1 MLDVSAFSGFLRRH
15 HSRPRSPV
23 AALSWFGRRSMKP
36 GVQQS
41 LRDHAFPLECIRFVP
56 LASAHT
62 SGQHRRCVR
71 FDELTKYVAAV
82 PVKVGGSKDE
92 VICLDLLCVAFPS
105 LKAAAK
111 AIARRAAQ
119 CQVSATAVLRVVQ
132 PDRPP
137 PVADSAGR
145 CNTLAAP
152 AAGGVLLM
160 TRRSRIYYS
169 DSQKALMWE
178 RWKAGETLH
187 RIAHLFD
194 RSHSSVH
201 RILAETGGIRPPE
214 RRRSRLALSLAE
226 REEISRYL
234 VEGLSIRSIADR
246 LGRAPSTIS
255 REITRNGGQVVYR
268 ATQADQEAWRR
279 AHRPK
284 PCKLIEHPGLARIV
298 TAKLQSQWSPEQ
310 IAGWLK
316 HTYPGDQPLRVTRD
330 DLPQPVHPSARRSEA
345 RAAAA
350 LATDPRHAAF

>member
-1 MLDVSAFSGFLRRH
+1 
-15 HSRPRSPV
+15 
-23 AALSWFGRRSMKP
+23 
-36 GVQQS
+36 
-41 LRDHAFPLECIRFVP
+41 
-56 LASAHT
+56 
-62 SGQHRRCVR
+62 
-71 FDELTKYVAAV
+71 
-82 PVKVGGSKDE
+82 
-92 VICLDLLCVAFPS
+92 
-105 LKAAAK
+105 
-111 AIARRAAQ
+111 
-119 CQVSATAVLRVVQ
+119 
-132 PDRPP
+132 
-137 PVADSAGR
+137 
-145 CNTLAAP
+145 
-152 AAGGVLLM
+152 M

-201 RILAETGGIRPPE
+201 GILAETGGIRPPA

-255 REITRNGGQVVYR
+255 REITRNGGRVAYR

-284 PCKLIEHPGLARIV
+284 PCKLVEHPGLARIV
-298 TAKLQSQWSPEQ
+298 TAKLQTQWSPEQ

-316 HTYPGDQPLRVTRD
+316 HTYPGDQSLYVSHETIYRSLYIQARGALKRELLQHLRRTRGM
-330 DLPQPVHPSARRSEA
+330 RRSREGLNKADSHA
-345 RAAAA
+345 RPMLHVDA
-350 LATDPRHAAF
+350 